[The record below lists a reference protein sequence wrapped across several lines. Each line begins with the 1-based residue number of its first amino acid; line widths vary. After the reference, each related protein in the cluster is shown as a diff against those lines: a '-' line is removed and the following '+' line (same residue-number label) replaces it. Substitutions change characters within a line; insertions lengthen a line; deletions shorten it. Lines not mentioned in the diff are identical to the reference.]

1 MTHNDVY
8 PAISAHNLSR
18 DFARHT
24 AVRGVSLELN
34 RGDILGF
41 LGPNGAGKSTT
52 MHMLTGNLAPN
63 SGSVQICGVDLLE
76 NPLEAKRHIGYLPE
90 IPPLYRDLT
99 VDEYLQFAASLHGVG
114 KASLRAALNDVKQ
127 QCELGDTGKR
137 LIGVL
142 SKGYQQRVA
151 IAQAIIHQPD
161 VIIMDEP
168 TVGLD
173 PNQIQKIRE
182 LIRELGKTHAIIL
195 SSHTLSEVESV
206 CNRVQIIHQGN
217 MVIDTRLD
225 VLRQQGITLE
235 NIFGQLTLRNE
246 SIQASIQ

>member
-1 MTHNDVY
+1 VVQNDVS

-34 RGDILGF
+34 RGDVLGF

-52 MHMLTGNLAPN
+52 MRMLTGNLAPD

-90 IPPLYRDLT
+90 TPPLYRDLT
-99 VDEYLQFAASLHGVG
+99 VDEYLQFAARLHGVG

-151 IAQAIIHQPD
+151 IAQAIIHRPD

-195 SSHTLSEVESV
+195 SSHILSEVESI
-206 CNRVQIIHQGN
+206 CNRVQIMHQGN
-217 MVIDTRLD
+217 MVLDARLD
-225 VLRQQGITLE
+225 VLRQQGINLE
-235 NIFGQLTLRNE
+235 NIFGQLTLKNE

>member
-1 MTHNDVY
+1 VIQNDAS

-24 AVRGVSLELN
+24 AVRGVSLELS
-34 RGDILGF
+34 RGDVLGF

-52 MHMLTGNLAPN
+52 MRMLTGNLAPD

-99 VDEYLQFAASLHGVG
+99 VDEYLQFAARLHGVG

-151 IAQAIIHQPD
+151 IAQAIIHRPD

-195 SSHTLSEVESV
+195 SSHILSEVESV
-206 CNRVQIIHQGN
+206 CNRVQIMHQGN
-217 MVIDTRLD
+217 MVLDARLD
-225 VLRQQGITLE
+225 VLRQQGINLE
-235 NIFGQLTLRNE
+235 NIFGQLTLKNE
-246 SIQASIQ
+246 SIQDSLQ